1 MQGSTLPVA
10 PQAVVGLASARCRLG
25 GKFPV
30 GRQAVTDA
38 ASVTCGPLAAS
49 VSTET
54 ARCAR

>member
-10 PQAVVGLASARCRLG
+10 PRTVVGWASARCRLG

-30 GRQAVTDA
+30 GRQAVTGA
-38 ASVTCGPLAAS
+38 GSTCGPLAAS